1 MKVARTV
8 PRRGFPG
15 DRGPL
20 FDKVKWRRSYRWI
33 EFSVSDYLMDAPEDV
48 MESLSRTIYSKIRGT
63 DEVFYPPEVCEWIT
77 SREFRRTKQPMYISR
92 CRGLSLSTRGEY
104 RDLNDSYGRLVDQG
118 LVEHDPEIYLGWG
131 PRTSSRFAGASSVLM
146 KVVNMSQSLDS
157 ENVPEEV
164 LDYCVYAHLSHIGMG
179 FRAESA
185 QRELLFNKEL
195 SRFPGRA
202 HALYTME
209 QLGIKA

>member
-1 MKVARTV
+1 
-8 PRRGFPG
+8 
-15 DRGPL
+15 
-20 FDKVKWRRSYRWI
+20 
-33 EFSVSDYLMDAPEDV
+33 MDAPEDV

-118 LVEHDPEIYLGWG
+118 LVEHDPEIYMGWG

-179 FRAESA
+179 FRSESA